1 MEMLGLFLMFI
12 GFVIALVYGIM
23 LLVKAFQTSV
33 LWGLG
38 YIFVPFVSLV
48 FVVVHWDVAKG
59 PFLRLLISIPFLA
72 LGMALMPE
80 SMVTPPPVQLLRK
93 TH

>member
-12 GFVIALVYGIM
+12 GFVIALVYGIT
-23 LLVKAFQTSV
+23 LLVKAFQTSL

-38 YIFVPFVSLV
+38 SLFVPIVVSLV
-48 FVVVHWDVAKG
+48 FVIVHWEVARS
-59 PFLRLLISIPFLA
+59 PFLRLLIGIPFLV

-80 SMVTPPPVQLLRK
+80 SMVAPPPVQ
-93 TH
+93 